1 MRTLVAAVLALAAA
15 PVLAQ
20 QNGLPEGLG
29 SPALAGFIVGN
40 RASNE
45 NQFILEEIPEGET
58 VHSWTRMVSTQRYR
72 DLALKASPY
81 QMLQS
86 IAASTPKSCPGAIV
100 TAPASLKI
108 GGRDAARMRVE
119 CPLNPQ
125 SGTPETFL
133 MLVVAGQRDMMLKQ
147 VAFRGRTS
155 GEDIAWATG
164 FLGSVTVCTS
174 PDPASCKR

>member
-1 MRTLVAAVLALAAA
+1 MRTFVAAVLALVAA
-15 PVLAQ
+15 PLLAQ

-29 SPALAGFIVGN
+29 SPDLPDFIIGH

-45 NQFILEEIPEGET
+45 NQFIQEEVPEGET
-58 VHSWTRMVSTQRYR
+58 VHSWTRMVTTQRYR

-81 QMLQS
+81 QMAQN

-100 TAPASLKI
+100 AAPASLKL
-108 GGRDAARMRVE
+108 GGRDAAQMRVD

-133 MLVVAGQRDMMLKQ
+133 MLVVAGQRDMMVKQ
-147 VAFRGRTS
+147 VAFRS
-155 GEDIAWATG
+155 NPSQADIAWATG
-164 FLGSVTVCTS
+164 FLGSVTVCTT